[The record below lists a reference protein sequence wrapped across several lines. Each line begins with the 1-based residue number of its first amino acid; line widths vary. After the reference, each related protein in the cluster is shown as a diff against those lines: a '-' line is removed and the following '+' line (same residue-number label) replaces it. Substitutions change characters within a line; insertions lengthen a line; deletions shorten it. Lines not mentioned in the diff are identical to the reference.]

1 MTSMASIR
9 DTFFEECEDLL
20 AALAD
25 GLAAM
30 EAGAQD
36 TETVNAVFRAV
47 HSIKGGAGAFA
58 LNDLVTFAH
67 GFETVLD
74 AVRSGG
80 LAADAEVM
88 RLLQRS
94 ADHLHSMV
102 ESARDDSPADPA
114 QTARFLDQ
122 LEACLGPKGFAP
134 ADADFA
140 FAAVP
145 LDFGGFGDDTSGGVA
160 GQDFTI
166 IFRPHP
172 SLLANGHDPLLL
184 LASLADLGSMS
195 AEPDLA
201 RLPDWETMDAATPCL
216 GWTIRLTGVE
226 TEAAIREVF
235 EFVDG
240 LCDLEIAAVQ
250 APDVPDG
257 PAAETTVPLPDQDA
271 TGGGTIEDQ
280 AASPPSSAKAPG
292 NNAPPAPP
300 LPPTPDTGGGSAEQR
315 GPQPTLR
322 VTLERVDR
330 LINAVGELIINQAMV
345 AQRVQ
350 EAALSTDSQLTSHV
364 EDYRLLARDI
374 QEAVMAIRAQPVK
387 PLFQRMSRIVREAAE
402 ATGKPARL
410 VTSGD
415 TTEVDKTLIEQL
427 ADPLTHMLRNAVDHG
442 LELPEARRLSG
453 KDPCGTIRLSAAH
466 RSGSVILTIGDDGAG
481 LNRPKILEIARRKG
495 LIAPKLELSDAEIDA
510 LLFLPGFSTSQ
521 AVSNL
526 SGRGV
531 GLDVVRN
538 AVTALGGRIAI
549 TSSPGKGTEFTLSL
563 PLTLAV
569 MDGMLI
575 SVAGQTLVVPTS
587 SIIET
592 IRPTPD
598 DLHAV
603 GPGESLLRIRG
614 RFIPMVDVAS
624 CLGFTRSDGKQPS
637 LLLLVETD
645 SQTQCALIVDAVHHQ
660 RQVVIKGLD
669 LNHGPVPGV
678 SAATVLGDGRIALI
692 LDTDALAGSRTPTRV
707 ASQSL
712 TMEGASHDR

>member
-145 LDFGGFGDDTSGGVA
+145 LDFGGFGDDTSGDVA

-240 LCDLEIAAVQ
+240 LCDLEIAAAQ

-257 PAAETTVPLPDQDA
+257 LAAETTVPLPDQDA

-300 LPPTPDTGGGSAEQR
+300 LPPP
-315 GPQPTLR
+315 PIP
-322 VTLERVDR
+322 
-330 LINAVGELIINQAMV
+330 V
-345 AQRVQ
+345 A
-350 EAALSTDSQLTSHV
+350 AA
-364 EDYRLLARDI
+364 
-374 QEAVMAIRAQPVK
+374 P
-387 PLFQRMSRIVREAAE
+387 
-402 ATGKPARL
+402 
-410 VTSGD
+410 
-415 TTEVDKTLIEQL
+415 
-427 ADPLTHMLRNAVDHG
+427 
-442 LELPEARRLSG
+442 
-453 KDPCGTIRLSAAH
+453 
-466 RSGSVILTIGDDGAG
+466 
-481 LNRPKILEIARRKG
+481 
-495 LIAPKLELSDAEIDA
+495 
-510 LLFLPGFSTSQ
+510 
-521 AVSNL
+521 
-526 SGRGV
+526 
-531 GLDVVRN
+531 
-538 AVTALGGRIAI
+538 
-549 TSSPGKGTEFTLSL
+549 SS
-563 PLTLAV
+563 
-569 MDGMLI
+569 
-575 SVAGQTLVVPTS
+575 
-587 SIIET
+587 
-592 IRPTPD
+592 
-598 DLHAV
+598 
-603 GPGESLLRIRG
+603 
-614 RFIPMVDVAS
+614 
-624 CLGFTRSDGKQPS
+624 
-637 LLLLVETD
+637 
-645 SQTQCALIVDAVHHQ
+645 AVHSP
-660 RQVVIKGLD
+660 RFG
-669 LNHGPVPGV
+669 
-678 SAATVLGDGRIALI
+678 
-692 LDTDALAGSRTPTRV
+692 
-707 ASQSL
+707 
-712 TMEGASHDR
+712 